1 MSCKVPVAKVGPEL
15 DSAIIKGVNLIGAAA
30 ATERGE
36 QEPGADTCC
45 CTSLLSLNINSI
57 QTYRSHSPLASL
69 GWHSQ
74 ALVTQWS
81 LSPGSQL

>member
-45 CTSLLSLNINSI
+45 CTSLSSLISLNINLI
-57 QTYRSHSPLASL
+57 QIYGSHSPLRSIFRL
-69 GWHSQ
+69 EFS
-74 ALVTQWS
+74 
-81 LSPGSQL
+81 GSG

>member
-36 QEPGADTCC
+36 QELTPAVA
-45 CTSLLSLNINSI
+45 LLA
-57 QTYRSHSPLASL
+57 P
-69 GWHSQ
+69 
-74 ALVTQWS
+74 
-81 LSPGSQL
+81 